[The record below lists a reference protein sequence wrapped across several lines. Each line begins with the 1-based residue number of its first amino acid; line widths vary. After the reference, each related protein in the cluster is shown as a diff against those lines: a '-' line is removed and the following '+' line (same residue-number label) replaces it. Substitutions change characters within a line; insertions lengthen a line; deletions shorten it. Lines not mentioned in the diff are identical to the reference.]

1 MHDQRSGHIDRSG
14 AGDHDDGIGSPG
26 AQHAETAV
34 DESLAGDLDQGFWL
48 AETAALARGQED
60 SGDTRLHGAKAT
72 DGLG

>member
-1 MHDQRSGHIDRSG
+1 MHDQRSGHTDRSG
-14 AGDHDDGIGSPG
+14 PGDHDDGIGSPG

-48 AETAALARGQED
+48 ADTAALARGQED
-60 SGDTRLHGAKAT
+60 SGDARLHRAKAT